1 MFIPFLAAAAV
12 ATTTVA
18 QLGAM
23 SVQITALGSS
33 WMSLCRIVQGQAEIG
48 TPWSLAVVRISKA
61 ALEFVCRVIG
71 E

>member
-1 MFIPFLAAAAV
+1 MFIPFLAATAV
-12 ATTTVA
+12 AATFA

-23 SVQITALGSS
+23 PVQITALGSS
-33 WMSLCRIVQGQAEIG
+33 WMSLCRIGQGQAEIG
-48 TPWSLAVVRISKA
+48 TPWSFAVVRISKA